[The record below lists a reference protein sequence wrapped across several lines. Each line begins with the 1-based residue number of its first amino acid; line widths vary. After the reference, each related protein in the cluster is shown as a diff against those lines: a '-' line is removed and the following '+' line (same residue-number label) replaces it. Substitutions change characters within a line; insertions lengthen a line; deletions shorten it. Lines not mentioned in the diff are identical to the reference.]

1 MGMRAPTARKTT
13 LFGGALL
20 AILAA
25 ATPADAESIIKN
37 PGDHP
42 PYRFELEPHA
52 LFGWSNR
59 FFGGNGFGA
68 GVRGTVVIVDNGFVK
83 TINNSVGISFGL
95 DFLHYDYCYYR
106 NVNCGGNALHIPV
119 AMQWNFWLSPQW
131 SVFGEPGLM
140 IYHGIYDDPCRDVQG
155 RGIPGCRTPTRT
167 GLDWAFWAG
176 GRFHFNDKIALTM
189 RIGYPTFSIGASFL
203 F

>member
-1 MGMRAPTARKTT
+1 MTRAKMS

-20 AILAA
+20 AIMAAGAPAA
-25 ATPADAESIIKN
+25 AAESIIKN

-59 FFGGNGFGA
+59 FFGGNGLGVGA
-68 GVRGTVVIVDNGFVK
+68 RGSVVIVDNGFVPS
-83 TINNSVGISFGL
+83 INNSVAISFGL
-95 DFLHYDYCYYR
+95 DFLHYDYCYYG
-106 NVNCGGNALHIPV
+106 NVNCGGSAILLPV
-119 AMQWNFWLSPQW
+119 AMQWNFWLTPQW
-131 SVFGEPGLM
+131 SVFGEPGL
-140 IYHGIYDDPCRDVQG
+140 ILYHGLYDDPCDN
-155 RGIPGCRTPTRT
+155 IPNNAPGCRTPTRT
-167 GLDWAFWAG
+167 SVDVAFWGG

-189 RIGYPTFSIGASFL
+189 RIGYPTFSVGASFL